1 MSCKR
6 SNMMNA
12 QQRKNMTDLLELI
25 STGNNE
31 ELTHEANMFKLRN
44 SFARD
49 VRGENVISS
58 KPRQQKYTVD
68 DSGMQ
73 RNARLA
79 NGVHPDNTNMPD
91 NISHSCDNLFNGRDQ
106 YERSAGDW
114 NKGSM
119 QQTPGFPTR
128 G

>member
-12 QQRKNMTDLLELI
+12 QQRKNMTDLLNLI

-31 ELTHEANMFKLRN
+31 ELTHEKNMFKLRN
-44 SFARD
+44 SFGRD
-49 VRGENVISS
+49 ETRNISTTGGSPRRS
-58 KPRQQKYTVD
+58 KKYSVD

-91 NISHSCDNLFNGRDQ
+91 NITHSCDNLFDSNTQFGR
-106 YERSAGDW
+106 SHGDFW
-114 NKGSM
+114 DKG
-119 QQTPGFPTR
+119 PYR
-128 G
+128 R

>member
-6 SNMMNA
+6 SNLMNA
-12 QQRKNMTDLLELI
+12 QQRKNMTELLELI

-44 SFARD
+44 TFARD
-49 VRGENVISS
+49 ETRNISTTGGSPRRS
-58 KPRQQKYTVD
+58 KKYSVD

-91 NISHSCDNLFNGRDQ
+91 NISHSCDNLFDSETQFGKSYGDFWDRGPYGR
-106 YERSAGDW
+106 
-114 NKGSM
+114 
-119 QQTPGFPTR
+119 
-128 G
+128 